1 MKIALYM
8 RLSRADGP
16 DAESN
21 SITNQ
26 RSMLKEYTQEHF
38 PGRVCEEFVD
48 DGYSGGNFDRP
59 AFKRMRGDCRKGIVD
74 TIVVK
79 DLSRFGRNSVDVSD
93 YVEQIFPLLGVQL
106 VSILHKYDA
115 AKSKDGLMDM
125 ATSMMNVVN
134 SYVLFDLSKKVRTAI
149 AADMKEGK
157 LLTKQVPFG
166 YDCYDREEGWKI
178 NKEQERTVKRI
189 FRLAL
194 EGKKTGEIAD
204 ALNRS
209 GSPTRMQVTGRGRTQ
224 TFEEFVQWETKMVRD
239 ILENE
244 TYTGTLIQG
253 KTRILVPGK
262 KSVRRTDPSE
272 QFRHENHHPAI
283 VSREEWEEIQE
294 MLDKKPELRTPK
306 RIRVRGIGDW
316 PLKGK
321 MRCGICNRMLREI
334 SENRLAC
341 TRRGCGNVISK
352 EDMMDAV
359 MASVTRKRNQ
369 AEEAI
374 KAMPYIDDSAEQEQ
388 IGQLTEYQA
397 DIYEAFMD
405 GEITEE
411 TYDGLRDVSW
421 QELEAIKQTVKEK
434 GNERFWNEEMK
445 RRLQWFLSKSRGKL
459 TAQMADEIIDKV
471 VVKDENT
478 TVYFKEP

>member
-26 RSMLKEYTQEHF
+26 RLMLKEYAQKNF

-59 AFKRMRGDCRKGIVD
+59 AFKRMIGDCRKGIVD
-74 TIVVK
+74 TIIVK
-79 DLSRFGRNSVDVSD
+79 DLSRFGRNNVDVSD

-106 VSILHKYDA
+106 VSILDKYDA

-134 SYVLFDLSKKVRTAI
+134 TYVLFDLSKKVRA
-149 AADMKEGK
+149 ARVADMKEGK
-157 LLTKQVPFG
+157 PLSKTAPFG
-166 YDCYDREEGWKI
+166 YECDDRSEGWKI
-178 NKEQERTVKRI
+178 NKKQARTVRRI
-189 FRLAL
+189 FDLAL
-194 EGKKTGEIAD
+194 EGKKTGEIAKI
-204 ALNRS
+204 LNRS
-209 GSPTRMQVTGRGRTQ
+209 GVPTRMQTTGKGRSE
-224 TFEEFVQWETKMVRD
+224 TFEEFVQWESKMVKD

-244 TYTGTLIQG
+244 TYTGVLIQG
-253 KTRILVPGK
+253 KTRVLVPGK
-262 KSVRRTDPSE
+262 NYIRKTDSSE

-283 VSREEWEEIQE
+283 VSKEKWEQIQNSFQKAPPR
-294 MLDKKPELRTPK
+294 KKHYGK
-306 RIRVRGIGDW
+306 DGGWI
-316 PLKGK
+316 LKGK
-321 MRCGICNRMLREI
+321 VRCGICNRKLRGVVAGKVLCRREGCETSMLE
-334 SENRLAC
+334 EDLNEAVLAS
-341 TRRGCGNVISK
+341 I
-352 EDMMDAV
+352 A
-359 MASVTRKRNQ
+359 RKRNQ

-374 KAMPYIDDSAEQEQ
+374 KAMPDIDDSVEQEQ
-388 IGQLTEYQA
+388 IEQLTEYQA

-411 TYDGLRDVSW
+411 TYEEMRDASW
-421 QELEAIKQTVKEK
+421 QELEKLKQVVKEK
-434 GNERFWNEEMK
+434 GNERFRNEEQK
-445 RRLQWFLSKSRGKL
+445 RRLQWFLNKSQGKL
-459 TAQMADEIIDKV
+459 TTQMADDIIDKV
-471 VVKDENT
+471 VVKDENV